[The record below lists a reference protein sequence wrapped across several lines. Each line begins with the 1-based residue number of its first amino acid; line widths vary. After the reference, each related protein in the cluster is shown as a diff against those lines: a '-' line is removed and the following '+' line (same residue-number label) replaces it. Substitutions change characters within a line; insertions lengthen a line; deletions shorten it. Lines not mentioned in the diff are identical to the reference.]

1 MMNPIEKWRGEIP
14 LKSQYTAGVAGQK
27 FFAAL
32 KLRGELLATRCP
44 ACNQVYLPARLFCER
59 CYAELSEEV
68 SVKPQGIVRSFTV
81 CYVGQDGQ
89 RLDQPYALALI
100 ELDGATTLLLHRV
113 LDIDDP
119 SKISIGTRVELL
131 LKPASERLG
140 SILDIEGF
148 RVLKPI

>member
-1 MMNPIEKWRGEIP
+1 MHPIEKWRGEIP
-14 LKSQYTAGVAGQK
+14 VRSQYTAGVAGQK

-32 KLRGELLATRCP
+32 KRSGELLASRCP
-44 ACNQVYLPARLFCER
+44 TCNQVYLPARLFCER
-59 CYAELSEEV
+59 CFAELTEEV
-68 SVKPQGIVRSFTV
+68 SVKPAGIVRSFTI
-81 CYVGQDGQ
+81 CYAGLEGQ
-89 RLDQPYALALI
+89 RLDQPYALALV

-148 RVLKPI
+148 RVVKSI